1 MKILCFMGGGRGGFL
16 FFFYFVF
23 VFCFF
28 LEIDFQDLH
37 WSKTKKGECRMRE
50 CVRKRLCVC
59 VRVKNAGECLNK
71 VCVLSARERDTHVY
85 VWSCDRLLR
94 IITFTC
100 SFNRTVWL
108 CSSLRKSE
116 VTSYQNQHGYW
127 RGWQNKCHVNSL
139 ELHVS
144 VRLLFSVFSCA
155 DSSCVSLGGVRCL
168 YYRYGWLQLSGM
180 GFFVSVLLFHLPL
193 QFLWT

>member
-1 MKILCFMGGGRGGFL
+1 MRRFVL
-16 FFFYFVF
+16 FFFLFYFVF
-23 VFCFF
+23 VFLFF
-28 LEIDFQDLH
+28 SWNRLFRIYIEA
-37 WSKTKKGECRMRE
+37 KPKKEN
-50 CVRKRLCVC
+50 VVC
-59 VRVKNAGECLNK
+59 VSVWDKD
-71 VCVLSARERDTHVY
+71 CVFAWVWKMPATVWTRCVSWVLERERETHVY

-116 VTSYQNQHGYW
+116 VTSNQNQQGYW
-127 RGWQNKCHVNSL
+127 RGWQNKRLVNSL
-139 ELHVS
+139 ELHVG

-168 YYRYGWLQLSGM
+168 YYLHGWLQLSGM
-180 GFFVSVLLFHLPL
+180 GLFVSVLIFHLPL